1 MLKSAIIL
9 AIGNELVEGL
19 ILDTNSKYMSQRL
32 KLAGYYVVRTETL
45 PDNLQIMKDRISV
58 ALQDADLIITSGGLG
73 PTEDDITREA
83 VSAVIGRKLIV
94 DKKLSDELVQRAIK
108 YYGKSAES
116 VSKQAMIIEGATV
129 LDNPVGT
136 APGQLVEVN
145 GKIILILPGPPSEL
159 IPIFENVYD
168 KIKAD
173 DSLYT
178 RRIKTIGIPEAI
190 LMEEYKDIIYSDPNV
205 TVATMASYERGVEVR
220 FTGPISLKDS
230 IDRICDRL
238 IPMLG
243 DSVYALDDS
252 DMQDVVYKLLK
263 DNGLT
268 VSFAESCTG
277 GLISSTF
284 VDIPGVSDVYK
295 GGVITYSN
303 ESKMK
308 ILGVA
313 QETLEKHGAVSEECV
328 REMADGCK
336 RLFNSSFAVA
346 VSGIAGPSGGSE
358 EKPVGTVCI
367 ALATPTKIISS
378 THLLRGDRNSIR
390 RRSMLFSFDTLRRG
404 VLEWLG
410 LREISKK

>member
-303 ESKMK
+303 ESKTK

-328 REMADGCK
+328 REMVDGCK

-390 RRSMLFSFDTLRRG
+390 RRSMLFSFDILRRG

>member
-145 GKIILILPGPPSEL
+145 EKIILILPGPPSEL

-220 FTGPISLKDS
+220 FTGPILLKDS

-328 REMADGCK
+328 REMVDGCK

-390 RRSMLFSFDTLRRG
+390 RRSMLFSFDILRRG

>member
-220 FTGPISLKDS
+220 FTGPILLKDS

-313 QETLEKHGAVSEECV
+313 QETLEKYGAVSEECV
-328 REMADGCK
+328 REMVDGCK

-390 RRSMLFSFDTLRRG
+390 RRSMLFSFDILRRG